1 VLNNEGD
8 FVGFDVVI
16 GNPPYGVEFSSND
29 KTFLK
34 KNYPISSE
42 GKVDSYKLFYELSFR
57 ILKIGYYQA
66 FIAPNTFLYNIQSKG
81 LRSFLLD
88 NTIIEDALELRKNIF
103 EDAPDVVTAILILKY
118 YHNKHYSFPV
128 KVALPDFKYTNLSDS
143 QWLINQVIPISTLL
157 VDEEKKINLRRD
169 FKLDAILNKMN
180 LLPKLGDNFN
190 LKQGTKPYGD
200 KNNKNAEVLSK
211 NKFDISWEKAIN
223 GRNIS
228 QYHIE
233 FENDYV
239 KRSEE
244 LHSCLDIKI
253 INSPKIYFQRMRKIS
268 LFPRIVAAYDD
279 NSIHGLYTCSV
290 IFPKDKVAMSLKYIL
305 TLLNSHLINI
315 WYKNYDTDIEIKL
328 ASVKNIPIA
337 NATQNQQM
345 ELSTLGD
352 KITRIKQENHTA
364 NVSDLESQINRLVY
378 QIYNLTEEEIKIVES
393 C

>member
-1 VLNNEGD
+1 
-8 FVGFDVVI
+8 
-16 GNPPYGVEFSSND
+16 
-29 KTFLK
+29 
-34 KNYPISSE
+34 
-42 GKVDSYKLFYELSFR
+42 
-57 ILKIGYYQA
+57 
-66 FIAPNTFLYNIQSKG
+66 
-81 LRSFLLD
+81 
-88 NTIIEDALELRKNIF
+88 
-103 EDAPDVVTAILILKY
+103 
-118 YHNKHYSFPV
+118 
-128 KVALPDFKYTNLSDS
+128 
-143 QWLINQVIPISTLL
+143 
-157 VDEEKKINLRRD
+157 
-169 FKLDAILNKMN
+169 
-180 LLPKLGDNFN
+180 
-190 LKQGTKPYGD
+190 
-200 KNNKNAEVLSK
+200 
-211 NKFDISWEKAIN
+211 
-223 GRNIS
+223 
-228 QYHIE
+228 
-233 FENDYV
+233 
-239 KRSEE
+239 
-244 LHSCLDIKI
+244 
-253 INSPKIYFQRMRKIS
+253 MRKIS